1 MDDEIKVIGAMS
13 GNAMVAIDFVA
24 KALPKHIEGM
34 QYQDV
39 HTFDLAGFKSPS
51 SRDLKDHQEN
61 DSFLTENIFGKQFKS

>member
-34 QYQDV
+34 QYQDA
-39 HTFDLAGFKSPS
+39 HF
-51 SRDLKDHQEN
+51 
-61 DSFLTENIFGKQFKS
+61 